1 MKIDANH
8 LSGPCSCGGEHLL
21 ATQICVIQE
30 GALFHLEE
38 ILSSIPVVGKRC
50 AVYDENTY
58 RAIPNSIHP
67 RAEQEIILSPS
78 GLHADE
84 NSTAS
89 VLARLE
95 PDIQVMLAIG
105 GGTVHDITRYC
116 STERGIPFIS
126 IPTAASCDGFCSN
139 VAAMTWPGYK
149 KTIPCQA
156 PLLVV
161 ADLDV
166 ISAAPWRLTASGIG
180 DMLGKFIALTD
191 WRISHLLTGEK
202 LCPVIYQIM
211 EDAVDSIWTRC
222 RDLRS
227 GGSAAYEAVVY
238 GLLMSGLAMQMI
250 GTSRPASGAE
260 HHVSHFIE
268 VEPAAL
274 RTHSSALHG
283 EKVGVGTLLI
293 AQEYQRLSQIE
304 NIASLAL
311 PYAPVSDERLMEVF
325 GPRLFSACR
334 EENLHDCLAQ
344 VTPERLIQQWPQIR
358 QIIAKIPPAAQIHQF
373 LTDLK
378 ASASLSDL
386 GVPEA
391 ALELILE
398 ASPLIRNRLTFMRVR
413 RMIRH

>member
-89 VLARLE
+89 VLALSGTRYSS
-95 PDIQVMLAIG
+95 DAG
-105 GGTVHDITRYC
+105 HWRGTVHDITRYC

-139 VAAMTWPGYK
+139 VAAMTWHGYK

-166 ISAAPWRLTASGIG
+166 ISAAPWRLTASGLAICW
-180 DMLGKFIALTD
+180 AN
-191 WRISHLLTGEK
+191 SLL
-202 LCPVIYQIM
+202 
-211 EDAVDSIWTRC
+211 
-222 RDLRS
+222 
-227 GGSAAYEAVVY
+227 
-238 GLLMSGLAMQMI
+238 
-250 GTSRPASGAE
+250 
-260 HHVSHFIE
+260 
-268 VEPAAL
+268 
-274 RTHSSALHG
+274 
-283 EKVGVGTLLI
+283 
-293 AQEYQRLSQIE
+293 
-304 NIASLAL
+304 
-311 PYAPVSDERLMEVF
+311 
-325 GPRLFSACR
+325 
-334 EENLHDCLAQ
+334 
-344 VTPERLIQQWPQIR
+344 
-358 QIIAKIPPAAQIHQF
+358 
-373 LTDLK
+373 
-378 ASASLSDL
+378 
-386 GVPEA
+386 
-391 ALELILE
+391 
-398 ASPLIRNRLTFMRVR
+398 
-413 RMIRH
+413 